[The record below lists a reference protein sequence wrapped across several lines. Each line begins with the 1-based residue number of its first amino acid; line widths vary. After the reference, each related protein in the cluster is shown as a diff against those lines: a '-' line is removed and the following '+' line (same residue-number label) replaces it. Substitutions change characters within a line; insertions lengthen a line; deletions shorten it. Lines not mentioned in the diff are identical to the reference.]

1 MSITVVCKLV
11 GSCLSAHRA
20 VHLWYG
26 YSCIMH
32 RAHVMGGHALAA
44 APFVSEAASPPSS
57 HLSLT
62 SLLLHF
68 F

>member
-32 RAHVMGGHALAA
+32 RAHVMGVGMLWLQL
-44 APFVSEAASPPSS
+44 P
-57 HLSLT
+57 L
-62 SLLLHF
+62 
-68 F
+68 